1 MKYVFG
7 AAAVAL
13 ALTATP
19 IALANESYPSEPLNY
34 VIAFGPGGGNDLMSR
49 TLVGILNQYDL
60 YDRDISVENRDGGSG
75 AVGFSYVKR
84 QKGSPYFATST
95 SGNFLATPL
104 VSNTDW
110 TYADFTP
117 VALLASD
124 AMFLVV
130 SSDSGIETVDQFVSA
145 AKDGRV
151 IVGGTGTAG
160 PERVVASL
168 FANAAGISFDYV
180 PIGSGGELVTS
191 LTSGSVS
198 AIVANPSEVSGQI
211 AAGNFRA
218 LAFSDAERS
227 TVYPEIPTFR
237 EQGYDFDFSLPRG
250 MVLPGGVDAEIQAW
264 WVKTLQEVV
273 KTPEWQDYLKTNSM
287 SGNPIWGAAFGAY
300 LKETSA
306 EFETVLREIGA
317 TQ

>member
-1 MKYVFG
+1 MKHVFRAITVATALG
-7 AAAVAL
+7 LAPWAL
-13 ALTATP
+13 AA
-19 IALANESYPSEPLNY
+19 EEYPSEPLNY

-60 YDRDISVENRDGGSG
+60 YDGDISVENRDGGSG

-84 QKGSPYFATST
+84 QAGSPYYATST

-117 VALLASD
+117 IALLASD

-130 SSDSGIETVDQFVSA
+130 AADSGIQTIDQFVDA
-145 AKDGRV
+145 AKAGRV
-151 IVGGTGTAG
+151 VVGGTGTAG

-168 FANAAGISFDYV
+168 FADAAGITFDYV

-191 LTSGSVS
+191 LTSGSVT

-211 AAGNFRA
+211 AAGNFQA
-218 LAFSDAERS
+218 LAFSDSERS

-250 MVLPGGVDAEIQAW
+250 VVLPGDVEPEIQAW
-264 WVKTLQEVV
+264 WVKTLQEAIR
-273 KTPEWQDYLKTNSM
+273 KPEWQDYLQTNSM

-300 LKETSA
+300 LQETSA
-306 EFETVLREIGA
+306 EFESVLREIGA
-317 TQ
+317 IK